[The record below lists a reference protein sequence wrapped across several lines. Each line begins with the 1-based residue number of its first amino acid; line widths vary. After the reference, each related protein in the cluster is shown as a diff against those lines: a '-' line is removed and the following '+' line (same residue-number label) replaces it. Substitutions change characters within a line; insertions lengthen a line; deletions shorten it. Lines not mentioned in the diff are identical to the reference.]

1 MMKASR
7 TCFFF
12 FIMLPFLLAA
22 QPEVEYAHKSLV
34 KILEKE
40 GIGMQELQELHFQQN
55 GGYAAE
61 TAGKFFA
68 ASSANVSQYHY
79 MYVGRVNSCRTGG
92 CSVPGNAGTDMSS
105 EYFDY
110 FILFDKRGGIV
121 RVHVFNYRATHGYE
135 ICSRGWLRQFSGYN
149 GSEKPEVGKTI
160 DGISGATKSVHAITG
175 DIHHRT
181 EQLQDFLGSL

>member
-1 MMKASR
+1 MIAAR
-7 TCFFF
+7 TCFLF
-12 FIMLPFLLAA
+12 FIMLPFFLAA

-40 GIGMQELQELHFQQN
+40 GIGMQQLQELHFRQN

-68 ASSANVSQYHY
+68 VNSANVSQYHY
-79 MYVGRVNSCRTGG
+79 MYVGRVNSCRAGG

-160 DGISGATKSVHAITG
+160 DGISGATISVHAITS
-175 DIHHRT
+175 DVRQRT
-181 EQLQDFLGSL
+181 DQLQGFLVSQ